1 MTYMQLCALGC
12 MGLVILGNTLTN
24 TKDRIWE
31 TPASAYFCGYERWK
45 MMPAIKNPPIE
56 TKPTEPVCDENEE
69 SPADSSPIAENAADE
84 SHFDLNLKCEQLSLF

>member
-31 TPASAYFCGYERWK
+31 TPASAYFCGYERWQ
-45 MMPAIKNPPIE
+45 MMQAVKSKAIEIK
-56 TKPTEPVCDENEE
+56 TTEPACDENEE
-69 SPADSSPIAENAADE
+69 TIENSSPIEVSGTIE
-84 SHFDLNLKCEQLSLF
+84 PHFDLNLKCEQLSLF